1 MEVSLDKIRKSWKSL
16 EGYHTQVY
24 FAPEAVAAYQQAG
37 LDFILGYFASRSAP
51 MGKVSDKVVA
61 SVFYVFKP
69 ELVSMAIPKAW
80 DIIDPDKLT
89 EIRYDAADKALR
101 RILGDSID
109 SKDILIAAEITK
121 KIALTATDNFAGRPL
136 FAGHCNIAWPNIPH
150 MVLFHAQTLIR
161 EFRGDGHMLA
171 LVTHGIKPLEALI
184 LDAAESNDVSVGF
197 LKSTRGWSEDEWNAT
212 ENELTEREIILKND
226 GKLSL
231 TNKGQTLKTS
241 IETLTDNLSSV
252 AYSKITDEEL
262 NTLINVGKQFS
273 EILSQAN
280 SFLKQG

>member
-1 MEVSLDKIRKSWKSL
+1 
-16 EGYHTQVY
+16 
-24 FAPEAVAAYQQAG
+24 
-37 LDFILGYFASRSAP
+37 
-51 MGKVSDKVVA
+51 
-61 SVFYVFKP
+61 
-69 ELVSMAIPKAW
+69 
-80 DIIDPDKLT
+80 
-89 EIRYDAADKALR
+89 
-101 RILGDSID
+101 
-109 SKDILIAAEITK
+109 
-121 KIALTATDNFAGRPL
+121 
-136 FAGHCNIAWPNIPH
+136 

-171 LVTHGIKPLEALI
+171 LVTHGIRPLEALI

-212 ENELTEREIILKND
+212 ENDLTEREIILKND

-231 TNKGQTLKTS
+231 TDKGQTLKTS

-262 NTLINVGKQFS
+262 DTLINVGKQFS